1 MAIYKNG
8 NNKEQFS
15 TENTQG
21 YHRRNVDFLK
31 LIKAIQKKRVN
42 IFCLLEVRDNFQ
54 VLNYEDINILWHLEK

>member
-21 YHRRNVDFLK
+21 YHIRNVDFLK
-31 LIKAIQKKRVN
+31 LIKAIQKKG
-42 IFCLLEVRDNFQ
+42 Q
-54 VLNYEDINILWHLEK
+54 YILSTWGQR